1 MFENSIEWNKDTLR
15 ALRLRLGWSRSDMA
29 RRLKCELTDIEA
41 WEEGQGELLFNPH
54 IKGELALIHRQADA
68 CSDEVRFTPA
78 CENECDKQALDQVDF
93 SRVKADLE

>member
-1 MFENSIEWNKDTLR
+1 MFENSNEWNKDSLR

-29 RRLKCELTDIEA
+29 RRLKCELTDIES

-78 CENECDKQALDQVDF
+78 CENECDKRALDQVDF
-93 SRVKADLE
+93 SRVKVDLE

>member
-1 MFENSIEWNKDTLR
+1 MIENSNEWNKDSLR

-29 RRLKCELTDIEA
+29 RRLKCTLTDIET
-41 WEEGQGELLFNPH
+41 WEEGGGELLFNPH
-54 IKGELALIHRQADA
+54 IKGELALIHRQADE

-78 CENECDKQALDQVDF
+78 CENECDKNALNQIDF

>member
-1 MFENSIEWNKDTLR
+1 MFENSNEWNKDTLR

-29 RRLKCELTDIEA
+29 RRLKCELTEIES
-41 WEEGQGELLFNPH
+41 WEEGQGELLFNSH
-54 IKGELALIHRQADA
+54 IKGELALIHRQADE
-68 CSDEVRFTPA
+68 CSDQVRFTPA